1 MENILKGI
9 EYIYDELSKVYP
21 KVKQLNIENIKPE
34 DILIKKKIIR
44 ENGYSGSLRINKEGI
59 RLEIQEN
66 DAFIELIQR
75 HKKHKIL
82 FNIPKADNISI
93 LHVLYDPD
101 TETPEFSLKYIN
113 LKKEDGDKG
122 LLIVDKKDAKTKII
136 KIKE

>member
-9 EYIYDELSKVYP
+9 ERIYEELNKVYP
-21 KVKQLNIENIKPE
+21 KVKRINIENINLE
-34 DILIKKKIIR
+34 DVLIKKKIIR
-44 ENGYSGSLRINKEGI
+44 KDGYSGSLRINKEGI
-59 RLEIQEN
+59 RAEIEEN

-75 HKKHKIL
+75 HKKHKII

-113 LKKEDGDKG
+113 LNQENGDKG
-122 LLIVDKKDAKTKII
+122 LLIVDKKDAKTQVV
-136 KIKE
+136 KIK